1 MKVRIELDTM
11 SDVTEFVSIVTAIPG
26 QVYLSDGKHQQICA
40 KSQLGAILAKM
51 EWDEIYCV
59 SEEDISGSIVK
70 FII

>member
-1 MKVRIELDTM
+1 MKARIELNTM
-11 SDVTEFVSIVTAIPG
+11 SDVTEFVAIVTAVPS

-51 EWDEIYCV
+51 EWDEIYCICDD
-59 SEEDISGSIVK
+59 DISGSIVK